1 LSNNE
6 ESKRAI
12 IAAFA
17 ANLGIAILKFTAF
30 VFTASSSMLSEAIHS
45 VADTINQTLLLVGRR
60 RAQRPPDDHHPF
72 GYGPLRYFYAFI
84 VAVVIFAAGGLFS
97 LYEGID
103 KLRHPHSLD
112 NLWWAIGVLL
122 GAMVME
128 GFSFRTARAEA
139 NEVRP
144 AGESWW
150 QFIRRTKS
158 PDLPVLL
165 LEDTAALIGLVFAFL
180 GVTLSKLTDNA
191 RWDGAGSVAI
201 GLLLVAVA
209 VVLVIE
215 MSSLLVGE
223 SARPQVVA
231 AIQSAIENH
240 QLVKRVIH
248 LRTEHIGPEEIMVA
262 AKIEFDHS
270 LSVTELSDAI
280 DSVEVDIRAAE
291 PRATLIF
298 LEPDVYRPT

>member
-1 LSNNE
+1 M
-6 ESKRAI
+6 I